1 MKSKSLQQLYAKA
14 AKALEGCEPLTPY
27 ETPAYLHEVDREL
40 LVWLFSAAL
49 HYGFAQFSRGNRYR
63 SIFLDCPG
71 SPVNVF
77 AKTLPDQVGQG
88 PFILMVGDVC
98 LKPYDVIV
106 VERGLVLWEKSVRP
120 QDVKPG
126 LGRLDADMGYSGH
139 GHRPDPFLGQGLF
152 RVKCVFANPQAAYLL
167 KPSWHE
173 RNILEMFDEP
183 ERLAVV
189 ETHGFRYLALKG
201 TIITVP
207 PVNPETLD
215 QVIDKQYSTGS
226 RS

>member
-106 VERGLVLWEKSVRP
+106 VELKALSELNSDHEA
-120 QDVKPG
+120 Q
-126 LGRLDADMGYSGH
+126 
-139 GHRPDPFLGQGLF
+139 LF
-152 RVKCVFANPQAAYLL
+152 NYMRIARRQVGYLL
-167 KPSWHE
+167 NFGEDVMKTGIT
-173 RNILEMFDEP
+173 RCVNCLEE
-183 ERLAVV
+183 
-189 ETHGFRYLALKG
+189 
-201 TIITVP
+201 
-207 PVNPETLD
+207 
-215 QVIDKQYSTGS
+215 
-226 RS
+226 